1 MDMTND
7 RKTGAGMS
15 RRRLMKSALSAGIV
29 LAAPAI
35 VGRAMV
41 SSARAAF
48 EGEGLIVV
56 SWSGNFELNF
66 RSSVVEPF
74 NARYGTK
81 VETMGGWDQM
91 VSQIVA
97 APADNPPFDITIADE
112 YTTSTGLAENIFLE
126 TDRSKIPGFEAVFP
140 WFDAERGDAKKYG
153 VPFGAGSLWMLT
165 SKASGVAPDSW
176 ANFWGEKALGKTT
189 MDAAAFYWD
198 LCIPALL
205 SDAKPGIDEVFQSPA
220 DMEPL
225 FVELEKLRMAK
236 WYKDGAELS
245 NLMLQEE
252 AQVAMM
258 YSADAYG
265 FIKDHGDDFSAAI
278 PKEGTASYMNW
289 LIKVR
294 GTRHSELADLFLAY
308 LLEKDTQQRFLDSST
323 DFMSRMDITP
333 PAHWAGY
340 PRSDEE
346 AGKVFKLFS
355 IDGWA
360 KFGPNWDALDARM
373 KKTIAVTTQ
382 G

>member
-1 MDMTND
+1 MTHY
-7 RKTGAGMS
+7 KKIHTGIS
-15 RRRLMKSALSAGIV
+15 RRGLMKTAAAAGV
-29 LAAPAI
+29 ALAAPAI
-35 VGRAMV
+35 VGRALV
-41 SSARAAF
+41 SSAKAAF

-56 SWSGNFELNF
+56 SWSGNYELNF
-66 RSSVVEPF
+66 RESVVEPF
-74 NARYGTK
+74 NAQYGTR

-126 TDRSKIPGFEAVFP
+126 TDRSKIPGFEAVYP
-140 WFDAERGDAKKYG
+140 WFDAQRGEARKYG

-176 ANFWGEKALGKTT
+176 RNFWSEQARGKTT

-205 SDAKPGIDEVFQSPA
+205 SDAKPGIDEVFDSPA
-220 DMEPL
+220 EMEPL
-225 FVELEKLRMAK
+225 FVELEKLKMAK

-265 FIKDHGDDFSAAI
+265 FIKDHGDEFSAAI
-278 PKEGTASYMNW
+278 PKEGTASYMSW

-308 LLEKDTQQRFLDSST
+308 LLEKDTQQRFLASST
-323 DFMSRMDITP
+323 DFMSRKDIVAP
-333 PAHWAGY
+333 PHWSGY
-340 PRSDEE
+340 PGSDEE
-346 AGKVFKLFS
+346 ASKVFKLFS
-355 IDGWA
+355 IDGWS

-373 KKTIAVTTQ
+373 KQTITVTTQ
-382 G
+382 S